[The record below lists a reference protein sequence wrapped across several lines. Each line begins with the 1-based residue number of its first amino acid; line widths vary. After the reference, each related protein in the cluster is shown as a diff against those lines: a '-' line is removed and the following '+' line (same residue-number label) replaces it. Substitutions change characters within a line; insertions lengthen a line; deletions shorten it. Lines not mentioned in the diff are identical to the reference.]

1 MFVSEFTVLDA
12 VKLHK
17 VYKHAVKKREGE
29 KEKDREHHQHDKN
42 EVCCIINRFY
52 SVPGHWRL

>member
-29 KEKDREHHQHDKN
+29 KEKDKDHHQQQQQQQQHDKN
-42 EVCCIINRFY
+42 EVWWC
-52 SVPGHWRL
+52 H